1 MDPLDIHSRRI
12 RKMSNPSW
20 NRKTFRTRPESRVA
34 KVVTLGLMFLSVVIL
49 VGGALRSY
57 FIGG

>member
-1 MDPLDIHSRRI
+1 
-12 RKMSNPSW
+12 MSNPSW

-34 KVVTLGLMFLSVVIL
+34 KVVILALMFLSVVIL